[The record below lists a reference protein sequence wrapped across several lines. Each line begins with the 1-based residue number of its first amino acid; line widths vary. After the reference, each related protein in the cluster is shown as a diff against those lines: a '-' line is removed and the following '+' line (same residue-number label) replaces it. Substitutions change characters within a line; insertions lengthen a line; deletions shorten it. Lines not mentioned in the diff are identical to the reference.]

1 MEQQN
6 QNQNQ
11 AADTEF
17 SRCAVPLNQRKTYFS
32 LTIVWTGFVFVITS
46 MMAGGG
52 LAAGMDFKHII
63 LATLGGNIFLSI
75 IAVLISIIAC
85 KTGLKMC
92 IRDRPDAGR
101 WQPAAA

>member
-32 LTIVWTGFVFVITS
+32 LTIVWTLSLI
-46 MMAGGG
+46 
-52 LAAGMDFKHII
+52 HI
-63 LATLGGNIFLSI
+63 LAYLS
-75 IAVLISIIAC
+75 L
-85 KTGLKMC
+85 
-92 IRDRPDAGR
+92 
-101 WQPAAA
+101 Q